1 MLPDEILKLLKDCMQ
16 SVIDSQNSTLDILQA
31 RSMFRQLV
39 DDIAIELELAD
50 YQRFRV
56 LKHLG
61 IAYKPYVDS
70 TTVDSYKKPAQ

>member
-61 IAYKPYVDS
+61 IAYKPLTPNVS
-70 TTVDSYKKPAQ
+70 LANYKQPVP